1 MLAPMLFNE
10 NRFKFSEFEFEF
22 CWHSCYFR
30 KKGKVQIFLLRIKIR
45 ILLAPML
52 FLEKRKSSNF
62 LTSNSNSNFASTH
75 VILGNN
81 ENLKFSVYQFEFKFS
96 WHPCYFWK
104 KVNVQIFLLRIRIR
118 ILLVDMFF
126 MKKAKVIIISIRIR
140 IRILLALM
148 LF

>member
-1 MLAPMLFNE
+1 MLFMKKAKVLINSIRIRIRILLAPILFLEKSKSLNFLYSNSNSNFTGTDIICRKTE
-10 NRFKFSEFEFEF
+10 KFKFSEFEFEF

-75 VILGNN
+75 VIFG
-81 ENLKFSVYQFEFKFS
+81 
-96 WHPCYFWK
+96 K
-104 KVNVQIFLLRIRIR
+104 K
-118 ILLVDMFF
+118 
-126 MKKAKVIIISIRIR
+126 
-140 IRILLALM
+140 
-148 LF
+148 